1 VVVTQLGLGGGK
13 RDIVKSLRVNQGI
26 LAREVRLVGEKGEQL
41 GIMPINQARETA
53 RKHNLDL
60 VEVAPTAVPPV
71 CRLLDYGKYK
81 YEQAKKEREQRK
93 GQKVSLLRE
102 VRLRPK
108 IGSHDFES
116 KVRMAK
122 KLLDGGDRVK
132 VTVRFRGREIT
143 HPEIGW
149 RLIQRMTESLQ
160 GAAAIGRQPVI
171 EERNMNVI
179 LLPLTEQQVK
189 AKAKAGVKAEAKTEA
204 KKETKKEEK

>member
-1 VVVTQLGLGGGK
+1 
-13 RDIVKSLRVNQGI
+13 
-26 LAREVRLVGEKGEQL
+26 L
-41 GIMPINQARETA
+41 GIMPLSQAQETA

-81 YEQAKKEREQRK
+81 YEQAKKERELRK
-93 GQKVSLLRE
+93 SQKVSLLRE

-108 IGSHDFES
+108 IDDHDFEA
-116 KVRMAK
+116 KVRMVK
-122 KLLDGGDRVK
+122 KLLGEGDRVK

-160 GAAAIGRQPVI
+160 GAAAIARQPVM

-179 LLPLTEQQVK
+179 LLPLAQK
-189 AKAKAGVKAEAKTEA
+189 AKTEA
-204 KKETKKEEK
+204 KAEVKAGAKKEES

>member
-1 VVVTQLGLGGGK
+1 
-13 RDIVKSLRVNQGI
+13 
-26 LAREVRLVGEKGEQL
+26 L
-41 GIMPINQARETA
+41 GIMPLSQAQETA

-81 YEQAKKEREQRK
+81 YEQAKKERELRK
-93 GQKVSLLRE
+93 SQKVSLLRE

-108 IGSHDFES
+108 IDDHDFEA
-116 KVRMAK
+116 KVRMVK
-122 KLLDGGDRVK
+122 KLLGEGDRVK

-149 RLIQRMTESLQ
+149 KLIQRMTEQLQ
-160 GAAAIGRQPVI
+160 GTAAIARQPVM

-179 LLPLTEQQVK
+179 LLPLAQK
-189 AKAKAGVKAEAKTEA
+189 AKTEA
-204 KKETKKEEK
+204 KAEVKAGAKKEES